1 MLKKKVNFRK
11 VKRVILDGRLDKL
24 REEAHNVETDIIT
37 RTQRGKDVKL
47 SSFEPYSKA
56 YGEKKAKSGRGY
68 TVNLTNEDHM
78 LHAISSKKILNG
90 MRFYFNA
97 SSETKKAS
105 WNNKTRKFFG
115 IDRVQLKDL
124 KKKLGKL

>member
-56 YGEKKAKSGRGY
+56 YEEKKAKSGRGY
-68 TVNLTNEDHM
+68 TVNLTNKGHM